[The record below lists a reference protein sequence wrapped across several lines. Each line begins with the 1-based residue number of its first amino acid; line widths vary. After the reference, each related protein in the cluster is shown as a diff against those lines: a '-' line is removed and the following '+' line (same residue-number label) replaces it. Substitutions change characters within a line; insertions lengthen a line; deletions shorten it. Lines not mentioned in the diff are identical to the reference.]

1 MTGTLWVKPDCP
13 YCDELRRELSSRGIS
28 VREIDVTRNP
38 HLIPEL
44 LKLTTRRR
52 VVPVL
57 VLGTRIEVAPRGG
70 STF

>member
-1 MTGTLWVKPDCP
+1 VAGTLWVKTDCP
-13 YCDELRRELSSRGIS
+13 YCEELRRDLRSRGIA
-28 VREIDVTRNP
+28 VDEIDITRSP

-44 LKLTTRRR
+44 LKLTGRRR
-52 VVPVL
+52 IVPVL